1 MIVAP
6 NEAYQQSVR
15 LDWERERTVPVNQ
28 ITDALYIFILMFILA
43 LVHGQNIMK
52 MGGIILRNHQVNN
65 KEI

>member
-1 MIVAP
+1 MIVAS

-28 ITDALYIFILMFILA
+28 ITDALYIFIHRFILT
-43 LVHGQNIMK
+43 LVHGQNIVK
-52 MGGIILRNHQVNN
+52 MGGINHQVNN